1 MNTETPTPIIRLHP
15 SDNVVVARID
25 LSAGTVIP
33 GEGLTTCDHVPAGHK
48 IATVAIPS
56 GQPVKK
62 YSQLIG
68 FATCDISPGE
78 PVHSHN
84 MALKTY
90 PRDFSIGAGAN
101 PTDYIPEKSRATF
114 NGIVRPDGRIGTRNY
129 IGILPTS
136 NCSASVARL
145 IADQFRDSGLEEF
158 HKIDGVVALCHG
170 TGCGTGGTGKGFE
183 IAQRT
188 IEGYA
193 KHPNFGG
200 VLLVGLG
207 CEELEMDVLMGN
219 LRSSP
224 QPMRHS
230 MMAQELGGTRRTVN
244 EGVARI
250 RAMLGE
256 VNDIVRCPV
265 PASRLILGLECGG
278 SDAYSG
284 ITANPA
290 LGAATDLLVRNGG
303 TAILSETPEIYG
315 AEHLLIRRAASQSIG
330 ESLAELIRWWES
342 YTTLNGCKM
351 ENNPSPG
358 NKSGGLTTIFEKS
371 LGAVAKGGTTNL
383 EAVYGYAEPVTSSGL
398 VFMDTPGY
406 DPPSVT
412 GMVAGGANMICF
424 TTGRGS
430 LFGCKPVPVIKLAS
444 RTELYQSMSEDMD
457 VNCGTIVDG
466 DTSIE
471 VLGERIF
478 KRILAVA
485 SGEKTKSEVNGF
497 GDNEFLPWHIGVMI

>member
-1 MNTETPTPIIRLHP
+1 MNTEISTPTIRLHP

-25 LSAGTVIP
+25 LTAGTAISAD
-33 GEGLTTCDHVPAGHK
+33 GLTTCGYVPAGHK

-56 GQPVKK
+56 GQSVKK

-78 PVHSHN
+78 WVHSHN

-90 PRDFSIGAGAN
+90 PRDYSIRAGAT
-101 PTDYIPEKSRATF
+101 PTDFIPEKSRATF
-114 NGIVRPDGRIGTRNY
+114 NGIVRPDDRIGTRNY

-158 HKIDGVVALCHG
+158 PNIDGVVALCHG
-170 TGCGTGGTGKGFE
+170 TGCGTGGVGKGFE

-188 IEGYA
+188 LEGYA

-207 CEELEMDVLMGN
+207 CEELEMDVLMRN
-219 LRSSP
+219 LGSRP
-224 QPMRHS
+224 QPMRSS
-230 MMAQELGGTRRTVN
+230 MVAQELGGTRRTVN

-256 VNDIVRCPV
+256 VNNIVRCPV

-315 AEHLLIRRAASQSIG
+315 AEHLLIQRAASQSIG
-330 ESLAELIRWWES
+330 ESLAELIKWWES
-342 YTTLNGCKM
+342 YTMLNGCKM
-351 ENNPSPG
+351 DNNPSPG
-358 NKSGGLTTIFEKS
+358 NKAGGLTTIFEKS

-444 RTELYQSMSEDMD
+444 RTELYNSMSEDMD
-457 VNCGTIVDG
+457 INCGTIVDG
-466 DTSIE
+466 ESSIN
-471 VLGERIF
+471 VLGEHIF

-485 SGEKTKSEVNGF
+485 SGEKTKSEINGF
-497 GDNEFLPWHIGVMI
+497 GDNEFLPWHIGAMI